1 MCVFICYWA
10 GLWDA
15 VTRSNVVDGADRLQQ
30 AAAVRMHEM
39 ARRADTLIFRG
50 VESDDDIDVD

>member
-15 VTRSNVVDGADRLQQ
+15 VTRSNVVDGADRVQQ
-30 AAAVRMHEM
+30 AAVKVHEM
-39 ARRADTLIFRG
+39 ARGADTLSFRG
-50 VESDDDIDVD
+50 VETDEDVDVD